1 MNNAALWA
9 LGGVLLA
16 GMLMRMPIGFSMIAS
31 GIAYL
36 VVKRQDLG
44 LVAEQVSNGLYNSY
58 VLLAVP
64 MFVLAANVMNAGT
77 VSERLFDFCRILVGR
92 LRGGLA
98 QVDILV
104 SVIFSGMSGSAIAD
118 AAGPGLVTIRQMLKK
133 PEYSRGFAGAVV
145 VASATLGPIIPPSI
159 PMVIYGLVSGASVG
173 ALFLGGVMPGVLMAL
188 LMMVVVQVI
197 AVRRNMPREAPV
209 PLSQWPSVLFRG
221 ALPLSM
227 PIVLLGGIYSGA
239 FTPTEAA
246 AVAAAHALILACIV
260 YRALN
265 WRQLFAVVLEST
277 RSSAVITLIL
287 AGSFLLNYAF
297 TAEGVPQ
304 AMAAWVDALHLSPVA
319 VPAAGQ
325 RDVPGAR
332 LFSRRLGAAAGL
344 RADAAA
350 GRQGARHRPRALR
363 RAGGAEHDDRP
374 DPPAVRHAA
383 LRHQGA
389 DRHPDRRDDEGGLA
403 LHRHAAAAAAGDDAV
418 PADRAVA
425 AADDGLRSEM
435 TIDVVCIASF
445 NADLVSRVTRPVARG
460 ETVMASAFD
469 IQPGGKGSNAAIAC
483 ARQGSRTAVV
493 ARLGDDD
500 FGRMALALWARE
512 GIDASAV
519 EVAPGERSGVA
530 QIWVYDDG
538 DNSIAVA
545 PGAGAALGARQV
557 HAAAAL
563 LRGAKVVMA
572 SCEVPFEATQAAFE
586 IAREGGAITLLNPAP
601 ARPLPAGLLQVT
613 DLLTP
618 NEGELMALAGESDI
632 EAAARMLLARGPRA
646 VMVTLGARGCA
657 LYRHDATP
665 LHGRATPCAWPTPS
679 APATLSP
686 ARWPPAW
693 RVASRWRR
701 LRAGPT
707 PPPRWP

>member
-1 MNNAALWA
+1 MSNVSLWA

-173 ALFLGGVMPGVLMAL
+173 ALFLGGVIPGVLMAL
-188 LMMVVVQVI
+188 LMMAVVQVI

-304 AMAAWVDALHLSPVA
+304 AMASWVDALHLSPVA
-319 VPAAGQ
+319 FLLLVNVMFLVLGCFLDVSVLLLVFVPM
-325 RDVPGAR
+325 
-332 LFSRRLGAAAGL
+332 LL
-344 RADAAA
+344 
-350 GRQGARHRPRALR
+350 
-363 RAGGAEHDDRP
+363 
-374 DPPAVRHAA
+374 PAVKV
-383 LRHQGA
+383 LG
-389 DRHPDRRDDEGGLA
+389 
-403 LHRHAAAAAAGDDAV
+403 
-418 PADRAVA
+418 
-425 AADDGLRSEM
+425 
-435 TIDVVCIASF
+435 I
-445 NADLVSRVTRPVARG
+445 DLVHFGVL
-460 ETVMASAFD
+460 
-469 IQPGGKGSNAAIAC
+469 
-483 ARQGSRTAVV
+483 VV
-493 ARLGDDD
+493 LNMMIGLIHPP
-500 FGRMALALWARE
+500 FG
-512 GIDASAV
+512 
-519 EVAPGERSGVA
+519 
-530 QIWVYDDG
+530 
-538 DNSIAVA
+538 
-545 PGAGAALGARQV
+545 
-557 HAAAAL
+557 
-563 LRGAKVVMA
+563 
-572 SCEVPFEATQAAFE
+572 
-586 IAREGGAITLLNPAP
+586 
-601 ARPLPAGLLQVT
+601 
-613 DLLTP
+613 
-618 NEGELMALAGESDI
+618 
-632 EAAARMLLARGPRA
+632 MLLFVIKALTGIPIGEMMKEGWPFI
-646 VMVTLGARGCA
+646 VMLLLLLLAMTLFPQIVLWLPQTMGYGMK
-657 LYRHDATP
+657 
-665 LHGRATPCAWPTPS
+665 
-679 APATLSP
+679 
-686 ARWPPAW
+686 
-693 RVASRWRR
+693 
-701 LRAGPT
+701 
-707 PPPRWP
+707 